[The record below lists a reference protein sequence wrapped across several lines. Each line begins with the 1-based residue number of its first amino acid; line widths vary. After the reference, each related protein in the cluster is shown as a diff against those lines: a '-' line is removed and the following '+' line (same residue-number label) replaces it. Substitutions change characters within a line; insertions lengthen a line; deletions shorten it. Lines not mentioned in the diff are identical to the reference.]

1 MFIPTVTNDG
11 KYLIISTTKNTD
23 DVQLVSIADIE
34 GGLDRY
40 KKEDLKFERV
50 VPDWIGG
57 F

>member
-11 KYLIISTTKNTD
+11 KHLIIETTKNTD
-23 DVQLVSIADIE
+23 DIQLVSIANIE

-40 KKEDLKFERV
+40 KKADLKFETV